1 MKKVLDNRE
10 FWKTMK
16 PFSSDKNIIFSKIS
30 IQKNNKITSDGFD
43 WSKDFSTFLKML
55 LDRSMSSQMITV
67 SVTQKI

>member
-16 PFSSDKNIIFSKIS
+16 PFSSDKNTIFSKIS

-55 LDRSMSSQMITV
+55 LDGSMSSQMITV

>member
-16 PFSSDKNIIFSKIS
+16 PFSSDKNTIFSQIS